1 MTNKLI
7 FILKSFQVH
16 LPNGKT
22 LNFTEGQYVK
32 PSQVKYVSKMRYDRG
47 FVMDL
52 DGKSSSAS
60 RRLIGRDQWHT
71 ANRSNPQ
78 MDLEREILR
87 LQVELFGDEELRR
100 QGLAQTSKFNSVL
113 EKTSSRFASEIEMQV
128 IKGNDDITAQR
139 DPNGKRAIRWTS
151 SRKVINEALAFAT
164 NLFLS

>member
-16 LPNGKT
+16 LSNVKT

-52 DGKSSSAS
+52 NGKSSSAS

-71 ANRSNPQ
+71 DNRSNPE
-78 MDLEREILR
+78 MDLERELLR
-87 LQVELFGDEELRR
+87 LQFELFGDEELRR
-100 QGLAQTSKFNSVL
+100 QGTGQTSKFNSVL
-113 EKTSSRFASEIEMQV
+113 DKTQIEFDSEIDLQWVE
-128 IKGNDDITAQR
+128 GNDDITAKR
-139 DPNGKRAIRWTS
+139 NPDDGRAIRWVA
-151 SRKVINEALAFAT
+151 SRRTINEALACAT
-164 NLFLS
+164 SLFLS